1 MQLGLLLFLACLA
14 TLLPNGLVASIR
26 SHSPSHSST
35 KHNIMRKDGRDNFH
49 RNREYPN
56 ADSSKRSRHGIGT
69 QEGFS
74 FEENDFPSPNENE
87 LISDFTRTF
96 LGQLS
101 VSLSAGTNPHLSVI
115 FMLSI
120 SLLQV

>member
-1 MQLGLLLFLACLA
+1 MQFGLLLFLACLA

-35 KHNIMRKDGRDNFH
+35 KHNIMRKDGRDSIH

-56 ADSSKRSRHGIGT
+56 ADSSKRSRHGIST
-69 QEGFS
+69 QEGFPS
-74 FEENDFPSPNENE
+74 EENDFSSSNENE
-87 LISDFTRTF
+87 VIRDFTRTF
-96 LGQLS
+96 LGQLG
-101 VSLSAGTNPHLSVI
+101 VSLSAGAFTHLSPI

-120 SLLQV
+120 SLL